1 MSENVLDA
9 SAVLALL
16 YREPGSAL
24 VATLLDVSV
33 ISAVN
38 LAEVASRFAEDGM
51 PWDVVLETI
60 GNLNLEVVPFGS
72 NQAYE
77 TGRLRPLTK
86 TFGLSMG
93 DRACLALAQQ
103 MQLPALTTDRSWSN
117 IPEFSGLVQLIR

>member
-1 MSENVLDA
+1 M
-9 SAVLALL
+9 LALL